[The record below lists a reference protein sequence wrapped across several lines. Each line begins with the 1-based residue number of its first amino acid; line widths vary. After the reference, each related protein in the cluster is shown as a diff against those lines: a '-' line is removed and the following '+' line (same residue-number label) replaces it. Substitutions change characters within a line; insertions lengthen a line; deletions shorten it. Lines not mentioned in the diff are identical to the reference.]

1 MSGPQF
7 FQTAMGRTF
16 YEGTMPELVKQLKRL
31 NANLEP
37 HPDSLIPYVL
47 TPQGRQQDT
56 TVPISDG
63 DGNDL
68 HIPEATC
75 KEGFWL
81 TVGKASIHIKDGDD
95 GVSVAV
101 YAKGAEMESAIGE
114 TWVTHGELEGE
125 DTDKKVPKCPTCGST
140 RLHVT
145 IHTMYEM
152 VEGKLG
158 KITTDGPEENLS
170 PEDYTV
176 CPNCD
181 HEGDFSEFDK
191 EE

>member
-37 HPDSLIPYVL
+37 HPDSRIPYVL
-47 TPQGRQQDT
+47 TQQGRQEDT

-63 DGNDL
+63 
-68 HIPEATC
+68 TR
-75 KEGFWL
+75 K
-81 TVGKASIHIKDGDD
+81 
-95 GVSVAV
+95 GV
-101 YAKGAEMESAIGE
+101 
-114 TWVTHGELEGE
+114 
-125 DTDKKVPKCPTCGST
+125 PRCPTCGST

-152 VEGKLG
+152 VDGKLQREAV
-158 KITTDGPEENLS
+158 TEGPDENLA
-170 PEDYTV
+170 PDDYTI
-176 CPNCD
+176 CTNCD